1 MPISIFKIFIVF
13 GIVSTW
19 ASRALQNGKISL
31 VEAAE
36 LATLLGDA
44 LGIPTELGIPEPAAE
59 VLLEVDL
66 EEDAEVET
74 TNPVADKLKA
84 FATPTPK
91 GEGGEES

>member
-19 ASRALQNGKISL
+19 ASRALQDGKISL
-31 VEAAE
+31 VEAAD
-36 LATLLGDA
+36 LASQLGVA

-59 VLLEVDL
+59 VVLEMDL
-66 EEDAEVET
+66 EEDVEVET
-74 TNPVADKLKA
+74 ANPVADKLKS
-84 FATPTPK
+84 FVTPTPK